1 MRRRLAGLLLVL
13 LCLLPAGCAGGP
25 KQYEVTYWDLFDT
38 VTVIKGYADS
48 EADFTARA
56 PALHDQLL
64 EYHQLYDIYH
74 DYEGIANLKTVNDSA
89 GAAPVEVDRR
99 IIDLLLVC
107 RELYAGSGGAVNAA
121 MGSVLSLWHD
131 AREAALADPEKAAL
145 PDGAALEAALGHIDF
160 DTVVIDEAASTVFL
174 TDPDQRLDVGAV
186 AKGYAA
192 ARVTEDEEALI
203 LNLGGNVCAAGAK
216 ADGSPWVVAVPDPSG
231 EETLTNL
238 SLTRGAVVT
247 SGDYQRYFTVDGE
260 IYHHIIDPAT
270 GWPARNWRSVTVL
283 CADSGV
289 ADALSTAL
297 FVLDREAGEALL
309 AEYGAQAI
317 WLDGAGEAFY
327 SEHFTG
333 EL

>member
-1 MRRRLAGLLLVL
+1 MRRWLALALVL

-25 KQYEVTYWDLFDT
+25 RQYEVTYWDLFDT
-38 VTVIKGYADS
+38 VTVIKGYAGS
-48 EADFTARA
+48 EADFTAQA
-56 PALHDQLL
+56 QALHDQLW
-64 EYHQLYDIYH
+64 EYHRLYDIYH

-89 GAAPVEVDRR
+89 GIAPVEVDRR

-107 RELYAGSGGAVNAA
+107 RELYDDSGGAVNAA
-121 MGSVLSLWHD
+121 MGSVLSLWHE
-131 AREAALADPEKAAL
+131 AREAALADPETAAL
-145 PDGAALEAALGHIDF
+145 PDEAVLKTSMEHIDF
-160 DTVVIDEAASTVFL
+160 DAVVIDEAASTVFL

-192 ARVTEDEEALI
+192 ARVTENEEALI

-216 ADGSPWVVAVPDPSG
+216 EDGSAWVVAVPDPENG
-231 EETLTNL
+231 ETLEEL

-270 GWPARNWRSVTVL
+270 GWPARHWQSVTVL

-309 AEYGAQAI
+309 TQYGAQAI
-317 WLDGAGEAFY
+317 WLDGEGNLFY
-327 SEHFTG
+327 SSGFTG
-333 EL
+333 TL

>member
-1 MRRRLAGLLLVL
+1 MRRRLGALALAL

-25 KQYEVTYWDLFDT
+25 KQYEATYWDLFDT

-48 EADFTARA
+48 EADFTVRA
-56 PALHDQLL
+56 QAIHDQLL

-89 GAAPVEVDRR
+89 GIAPVEVDRR

-107 RELYAGSGGAVNAA
+107 KALYAGSGGAVNAA
-121 MGSVLSLWHD
+121 MGSVLSLWHE
-131 AREAALADPEKAAL
+131 AREAALADPENAAL
-145 PDGAALEAALGHIDF
+145 PDGAALEEALAHIDF
-160 DTVVIDEAASTVFL
+160 DAVVIDEAASTVFL
-174 TDPDQRLDVGAV
+174 PDPDQRLDVGAV

-192 ARVTEDEEALI
+192 AQVTKDEETLI
-203 LNLGGNVCAAGAK
+203 LNLGGNVCAAGPK
-216 ADGSPWVVAVPDPSG
+216 ADGSPWVVAVPDPDSG
-231 EETLTNL
+231 ETLDEL
-238 SLTRGAVVT
+238 SLTRGAAVT

-260 IYHHIIDPAT
+260 IYHHIIDPST
-270 GWPARNWRSVTVL
+270 GWPARNWQSVTVL

-297 FVLDREAGEALL
+297 FVLDQGEGEALL

-317 WLDGAGEAFY
+317 WVDQEGTVLRSAG
-327 SEHFTG
+327 FTG
-333 EL
+333 TL